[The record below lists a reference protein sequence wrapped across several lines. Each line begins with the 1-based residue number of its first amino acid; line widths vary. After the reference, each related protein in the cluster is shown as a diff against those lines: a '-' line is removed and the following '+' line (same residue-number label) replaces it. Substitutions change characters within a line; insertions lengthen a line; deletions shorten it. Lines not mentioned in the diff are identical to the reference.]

1 MLLSPKPDQ
10 ELIYLGEREQVQ
22 ATPLIGRRKL
32 LGYAI
37 PLVNGPLFL
46 WNLYET
52 ARAVQGGLS
61 MNSSEFIQLAVIL
74 ASNLLL
80 TVFIPRSFPVY
91 PSSYAYTGEG
101 LELKRFLKRTVTLPY
116 AGIARAE
123 LFLRVDQELSDDAR
137 KYTSESSS
145 GLRRSGFR
153 FKDFSNSEDKVLN
166 LFMGKDIY
174 MISPTAPKS
183 MIKELKRRNPRMSA
197 KIVELTARGKSVR
210 ELGK

>member
-1 MLLSPKPDQ
+1 M
-10 ELIYLGEREQVQ
+10 GEREEIPG
-22 ATPLIGRRKL
+22 TKLIARRKL

-52 ARAVQGGLS
+52 VKAVQGGLS
-61 MNSSEFIQLAVIL
+61 MNSSAFIQLAVIL

-91 PSSYAYTGEG
+91 PSRYAYTEEG
-101 LELKRFLKRTVTLPY
+101 LEFKRFLKRTVTLSY
-116 AGIARAE
+116 ASIARAE
-123 LFLRVDQELSDDAR
+123 LFVRVDEELSEDAR
-137 KYTSESSS
+137 RYTSESSS
-145 GLRRSGFR
+145 GLRKSGFR

-174 MISPTAPKS
+174 IISPTAPKS

-197 KIVELTARGKSVR
+197 KIVELTARGKSVK
-210 ELGK
+210 ELGSR